1 MKIVYDS
8 ILDKKDEGYVKYLS
22 QKCGI
27 AFDTARLLYCR
38 KIDSV
43 EKINAF
49 IHPKEK
55 AFYDPYLLFGVKEAV
70 ERIERAEAQKQNVLI
85 FGDYDADG
93 VSATTVL
100 YYCLKDFGIVAKTI
114 VPEREDGYGLN
125 LDIIL
130 SLTDKPDLVITVDC
144 GISDKEKI
152 EELKNHG
159 IDVIVTDHHEPP
171 AVLPDCI
178 KINPKIAG
186 QDYPFSGLC
195 GAGVAYKLG
204 RALIGERADC
214 YLDFVALATVSDSME
229 LIDENRNLVIE
240 GLKIFNSEFIRPAF
254 KFLIGES
261 SKQVS
266 AHTLAF
272 SIAPKIN
279 AGGRMGD
286 VNTALKLFMTD
297 KVSELAEYSEKLKAY
312 NVNRQTECEEIYKSA
327 KSKILNSS
335 AIYDDVITVYDESWR
350 TGFIG
355 IVAAKLVEDFSRPV
369 IVFGYHDGML
379 KGSARS
385 IDGINIH
392 KVISSCEDILE
403 AYGGHSQAAG
413 VSVKTENFS
422 ELNKRLNLY
431 VKENFKGVDF
441 SKTIRAEWEVK
452 EPLSQKFIKE
462 LDLLEPFG
470 TGNKRPLFGV
480 KVNSVISNPLK
491 KDSVHFSFNTVALE
505 MLDFNGESHVET
517 LRLPVDK
524 TVIFETNVST
534 FRNRVSVKGFV
545 REVVPEFTDFGG
557 LYLETV
563 ENELDKCMH
572 CSTLEEIKDIKEY
585 DFNSLDKTLFVVSD
599 AGSLK
604 NYEQLKGINAGFYF
618 PEKGAFGNYVLVSPK
633 EVPEGYKTVVYLD
646 KPACFLQTGAT
657 CYCNFSVKGYNYID
671 KISVEREVLA
681 KEYAKLCT
689 LSGTEFYGYS
699 DLIRK
704 NFGSDINLLFA
715 VKVFAELG
723 IFKVKEGKFILDGTI
738 KSRLDASKIYNRIK
752 ELKG

>member
-8 ILDKKDEGYVKYLS
+8 VLDKKDEGYVKYLS
-22 QKCGI
+22 QECGI
-27 AFDTARLLYCR
+27 TFDTARLLYCR

-43 EKINAF
+43 EEINDF
-49 IHPKEK
+49 IYPKEK
-55 AFYDPYLLFGVKEAV
+55 AFFDPFLLSGMREAV
-70 ERIERAEAQKQNVLI
+70 ERIEKAKLNSQRVLI

-100 YYCLKDFGIVAKTI
+100 YYCLKDFGIIADTF

-125 LDIIL
+125 FSVIS
-130 SLTDKPDLVITVDC
+130 SLKEKPDLVITVDC

-152 EELKNHG
+152 KQLRDVG

-171 AVLPDCI
+171 AELPDCI
-178 KINPKIAG
+178 KINPKIKG

-204 RALIGERADC
+204 HALIGERADD
-214 YLDFVALATVSDSME
+214 YLDFVALATVSDSMD
-229 LIDENRNLVIE
+229 LVGENRNVVIE
-240 GLKIFNSEFIRPAF
+240 GLKLFNSEFIRPAF
-254 KFLIGES
+254 KFLLGENN
-261 SKQVS
+261 KQIS

-297 KVSELAEYSEKLKAY
+297 KISEIAEYSEKLKVY
-312 NVNRQTECEEIYKSA
+312 NVNRQTECEDIYKSA

-369 IVFGYHDGML
+369 IVFGCHDGIL

-403 AYGGHSQAAG
+403 AYGGHAQAAG
-413 VSVKTENFS
+413 VSVKKEKF
-422 ELNKRLNLY
+422 EQLNLRLNSF

-441 SKTIRAEWEVK
+441 SKTIHAEWEVK
-452 EPLSQKFIKE
+452 EGLSQKFVKE

-480 KVNSVISNPLK
+480 KVNSVISTPLK
-491 KDSVHFSFNTVALE
+491 KDSVHFSFKTAALE

-534 FRNRVSVKGFV
+534 FKNRVSVKGFV
-545 REVVPEFTDFGG
+545 REVVPEFDNFDN
-557 LYLETV
+557 LYLETI
-563 ENELDKCMH
+563 ENELDKCAEY
-572 CSTLEEIKDIKEY
+572 SVVENINDFSEY
-585 DFNSLDKTLFVVSD
+585 DFNSADKTLFVVSD
-599 AGSLK
+599 SESLK
-604 NYEQLKGINAGFYF
+604 EYPRLKGVNAGFYS
-618 PEKGAFGNYVLVSPK
+618 PQKGVLGNYLLVSPK

-646 KPACFLQTGAT
+646 NPACFMPTSAT
-657 CYCNFSVKGYNYID
+657 CYCNFSVRGYNYID
-671 KISVEREVLA
+671 KINVDRNVLA
-681 KEYAKLCT
+681 KEYSKLCT
-689 LSGTEFYGYS
+689 LNGADFYGYA
-699 DLIRK
+699 DLIKKR
-704 NFGSDINLLFA
+704 FGNDVQALFA
-715 VKVFAELG
+715 VKVFSELG
-723 IFKVKEGKFILDGTI
+723 IFKVNGGKFFLDEKV
-738 KSRLDASKIYNRIK
+738 KSRLENSKIYNRIS